1 MTVAELIQSMLAPGI
16 MISACALLMLGMNN
30 KYSMVVNRIRVI
42 DDEKRKLSALKEKGE
57 ISSTQ
62 EERMGSINKQLVKL
76 AFRTKLVRNGVM
88 YYSIAVGFFILACL
102 SIGLSF
108 ISTKIDIS
116 FLALT
121 FFLTGMISVFTG
133 IVYAYLEARK
143 GYEIIKIEISD
154 IV

>member
-1 MTVAELIQSMLAPGI
+1 MSVAELIQSMLAPGV

-42 DDEKRKLSALKEKGE
+42 DEEKRKLTLLKENGE
-57 ISSTQ
+57 LSHSQ
-62 EERMGSINKQLVKL
+62 EYRMASITKQLIKL

-88 YYSIAVGFFILACL
+88 FYSIAVGFFILACL

-108 ISTKIDIS
+108 LSTSINIS
-116 FLALT
+116 FLAVT

-143 GYEIIKIEISD
+143 GYEIIQIEISD
-154 IV
+154 I